1 MPKVEI
7 GDLVCMYRRKN
18 KGVGLVLNKIEN
30 ITEAIGPEPKPED
43 ILQAM
48 ATLNTYED
56 KSKYRTKIMEQ
67 SSDPEAVKIFFNFN
81 GQGWC
86 KKPKYKFVK
95 VRWFKKPSAYESSV
109 REDETWCPQE
119 WLKKVG

>member
-18 KGVGLVLNKIEN
+18 KGVGLVLNKVEN
-30 ITEAIGPEPKPED
+30 IAEAMGLTPKPEE
-43 ILQAM
+43 ILEIM
-48 ATLNTYED
+48 AALDPFERMQ
-56 KSKYRTKIMEQ
+56 YRAQIIQQ
-67 SSDPEAVKIFFNFN
+67 SSDPEAAKIFLNFN
-81 GQGWC
+81 GQDWC

-95 VRWFKKPSAYESSV
+95 VRWFKKPSVYGSNV

-119 WLKKVG
+119 WLKKVR